1 MFDFDKLLDG
11 VFSKSSHEYEVLEL
25 TYQVIVSSAPTTSAE
40 IKNHI
45 TILDQQRVELST
57 LYYLLSRNITR
68 YKTNMQKETDPAYTR
83 LVKLG
88 RPSKD
93 AIEAELRSTNETYAT
108 SILKIEELTQVRDLV
123 SSYIRSVD
131 SRKQSMIEMLK
142 NSYRLD

>member
-1 MFDFDKLLDG
+1 MFDFDKVLDG
-11 VFSKSSHEYEVLEL
+11 VFGQNSHEREVLEL
-25 TYQVIVSSAPTTSAE
+25 TYQVIVGTAPTTSAE

-45 TILDQQRVELST
+45 AILDQQRVELST

-68 YKTNMQKETDPAYTR
+68 HRTEMQQETDPLYTR

-108 SILKIEELTQVRDLV
+108 KTIKVEELTQVRDLV
-123 SSYIRSVD
+123 SSYIRSID